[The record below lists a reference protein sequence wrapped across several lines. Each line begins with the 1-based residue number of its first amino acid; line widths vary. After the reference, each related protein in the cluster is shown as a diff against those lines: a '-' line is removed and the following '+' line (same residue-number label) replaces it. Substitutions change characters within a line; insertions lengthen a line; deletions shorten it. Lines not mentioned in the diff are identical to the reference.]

1 MLAQYGKIIRKTFTK
16 RSKKNLLWN
25 RLVTFPCDIFEALPE
40 PFNIYFFSACG
51 KKYVIA
57 NVYGFR
63 SVAAADTDQ
72 NKYRN
77 FLERNN

>member
-1 MLAQYGKIIRKTFTK
+1 MLAQYEKIFRKTFTK

-25 RLVTFPCDIFEALPE
+25 EQVTFPCDIFEALPE
-40 PFNIYFFSACG
+40 PFNIYFFSARG

-57 NVYGFR
+57 NVRGLH

-72 NKYRN
+72 NKSTK
-77 FLERNN
+77 LI